1 MGWHSWQDRVF
12 KTLMRLLPA
21 EFRGDYEREMAATF
35 RAERRSADGAASLT
49 RVWLGTIADVF
60 RTAPAEHLD
69 ILRRDLTYSI
79 RMLARRP
86 VLTLT
91 AVLTLALGVGA
102 NTAIFSVVNGV
113 LFAPLDYRNADELV
127 LVEEQ
132 PALGDPGMTGYPTYA
147 DLRNE
152 NLTIRSMSA
161 LSGWSATL
169 TGDGRDAERV
179 DGARVTWEYFRTVGL
194 TPAIGRDFEQG
205 EDRPAGPGV
214 VIISDS
220 LWRRRYGADPN
231 VVGRQIAINQQTF
244 TLAGVLPPNADDI
257 ITARKFPNTEIWTL
271 LQYSEQMGPPACRG
285 CRHIHV
291 VARLKGGVTP
301 AESETDL
308 TRVFRSLAMRFPTD
322 YDRPRPVVT
331 PLRDYVLGPVKT
343 PLYLLWGAVALLLL
357 IACANVANL
366 LLIRASEREEEIA
379 VRLAL
384 GVSPARMLRQLLTE
398 AVVLAVI
405 GGAAGTAVAFWATA
419 LLTTNGPAEIP
430 RLSEVSPDARVLAY
444 AFALSLV
451 TGVLFGLAPARMLVA
466 HPNVAG
472 IGSRRTTSGPG
483 AWRYRAALV
492 AGNVALCVVLL
503 VGAGLLVRSFA
514 RLLTV
519 DTGFAPRQ
527 LLTFQINLIGQR
539 YQQNAAITQFFD
551 DLTARLRAT
560 PGVVNVSSSSMLPLT
575 DSMAQMTVQIEGRP
589 IENPAAAPR
598 ADTYA
603 VRPDYFET
611 TGIPLLRGRRFE
623 YTDGERA
630 APVVIIGKTMAEE
643 LWPGEDPIGRRIR
656 VPGAPVYPL
665 RTIVGVVGDVKHFG
679 LHLPV
684 TPQAYVPHAQPPWP
698 MRVMT
703 VVVRTDAERD
713 PLSLV
718 PAVREHV
725 RSIDPLQPVTRIQ
738 TFDHIVAQSMATR
751 RFTLVLLASFAG
763 TAVLLAIGG
772 LYGALSYVV
781 SQRSRDIG
789 VRVALGAS
797 ARAISGLVMRQG
809 MTPAVVGLGV
819 GLLASVAIGRVIE
832 SMLFG
837 VSSRDLMT
845 YATVIT
851 MIVAGALAACLFPAR
866 RAASLDAAV
875 TLRAE

>member
-1 MGWHSWQDRVF
+1 
-12 KTLMRLLPA
+12 MRLLPA

-49 RVWLGTIADVF
+49 RVWLATIADVF
-60 RTAPAEHLD
+60 RTAPAEHFD
-69 ILRRDLTYSI
+69 ILRRDLAYAF
-79 RMLARRP
+79 RMLVRRP

-91 AVLTLALGVGA
+91 AVLTLALGIGA

-113 LFAPLDYRNADELV
+113 IFAPFDYRHADDLV
-127 LVEEQ
+127 LIEEQ
-132 PALGDPGMTGYPTYA
+132 PAGRDPGMTGYLTFA
-147 DLRNE
+147 DLRDQNVTLE
-152 NLTIRSMSA
+152 STAA
-161 LSGWSATL
+161 LAGWSATL
-169 TGDGRDAERV
+169 TGDGKDAELV
-179 DGARVTWEYFRTVGL
+179 VGARVTWQYFRTVGL
-194 TPAIGRDFEQG
+194 TPAIGRDFEQA
-205 EDRPAGPGV
+205 EDYPERSRV

-231 VVGRQIAINQQTF
+231 IVGRQITVNQQTV
-244 TLAGVLPPNADDI
+244 TLAGVLPRDATDI
-257 ITARKFPNTEIWTL
+257 IATRHNPGTEIWTL

-285 CRHIHV
+285 CRHLFM
-291 VARLKGGVTP
+291 VARLKDDVTP
-301 AESETDL
+301 IDAEVDL
-308 TRVFRSLAMRFPTD
+308 TRIFQSIAMRYPTE
-322 YDRPRPVVT
+322 YDRPRPAVA

-357 IACANVANL
+357 IACANIANL
-366 LLIRASEREEEIA
+366 LLIRASERQVEIA
-379 VRLAL
+379 VRRAL

-398 AVVLAVI
+398 ALVLAVI

-444 AFALSLV
+444 AFALSLA

-466 HPNVAG
+466 RPNGAG
-472 IGSRRTTSGPG
+472 IGSRRATSGPG
-483 AWRYRAALV
+483 AWRYRAALI
-492 AGNVALCVVLL
+492 AGNVALCVLLL
-503 VGAGLLVRSFA
+503 VGSGLLFRSFA
-514 RLLTV
+514 QLLTV
-519 DTGFAPRQ
+519 DTGYAPHQ
-527 LLTFQINLIGQR
+527 LLTFQINLSGER

-611 TGIPLLRGRRFE
+611 TGVPLLRGRRFE

-684 TPQAYVPHAQPPWP
+684 TPQAYVPHAQPPWRMP
-698 MRVMT
+698 VMT
-703 VVVRTDAERD
+703 VVVRADAERD

-718 PAVREHV
+718 SAVREHV
-725 RSIDPLQPVTRIQ
+725 RSIDPLQPVTQMQ
-738 TFDHIVAQSMATR
+738 TFDDIVAQSMATR

-772 LYGALSYVV
+772 LYGALSYIV
-781 SQRSRDIG
+781 SQRHRDIG

-797 ARAISGLVMRQG
+797 ARAITGLVMRQG
-809 MTPAVVGLGV
+809 MTPAIVGLGA

-837 VSSRDLMT
+837 ISPRDLMT

-851 MIVAGALAACLFPAR
+851 MIVAAALAACLFPAR
-866 RAASLDAAV
+866 RAASVDPAV
-875 TLRAE
+875 TLRAD

>member
-1 MGWHSWQDRVF
+1 MGWPDRVF
-12 KTLMRLLPA
+12 KALMRLLPA

-35 RAERRSADGAASLT
+35 RAERRAAGGAAGLT
-49 RVWLGTIADVF
+49 RVWLATIADVF

-69 ILRRDLTYSI
+69 ILRRDLTYAI

-91 AVLTLALGVGA
+91 AVLTLALGIGA

-113 LFAPLDYRNADELV
+113 LFAPLDYRDADELV

-132 PALGDPGMTGYPTYA
+132 PAGREPGMAGYPTYA

-152 NLTIRSMSA
+152 NLTIQSMSA

-194 TPAIGRDFEQG
+194 TPAIGRDFEPG
-205 EDRPAGPGV
+205 EDRPAGALV
-214 VIISDS
+214 AIISDS
-220 LWRRRYGADPN
+220 LWRRRYHADPN
-231 VVGRQIAINQQTF
+231 VVGRQVTVNQQTF
-244 TLAGVLPPNADDI
+244 TLAGVMPPNADDI

-285 CRHIHV
+285 CRHIFM
-291 VARLKGGVTP
+291 VARLKNDVTP
-301 AESETDL
+301 IDAEADF
-308 TRVFRSLAMRFPTD
+308 TRIFQSLATRFPTD
-322 YDRPRPVVT
+322 YDRPRPAVT
-331 PLRDYVLGPVKT
+331 PLREYFLGPVKT

-357 IACANVANL
+357 IACTNIANL

-379 VRLAL
+379 VRRAL
-384 GVSPARMLRQLLTE
+384 GVSPARMLRQLMTE

-405 GGAAGTAVAFWATA
+405 GGAAGTAVAFWVTA

-430 RLSEVSPDARVLAY
+430 RLSEVSPDARVLGY

-466 HPNVAG
+466 RPTAAG
-472 IGSRRTTSGPG
+472 ISSRRTTSGPG
-483 AWRYRAALV
+483 AWRYRAALI
-492 AGNVALCVVLL
+492 AGNVALCVLLL
-503 VGAGLLVRSFA
+503 VGSGLLVRSFA

-519 DTGFAPRQ
+519 DAGFTPRQ
-527 LLTFQINLIGQR
+527 LLTFQVNLIGQQ
-539 YQQNAAITQFFD
+539 YQQNASITQFFD

-560 PGVVNVSSSSMLPLT
+560 PGVMNASSSSMLPLT
-575 DSMAQMTVQIEGRP
+575 GSMAQMTVQIEGRP
-589 IENPAAAPR
+589 IENPAAEPR

-611 TGIPLLRGRRFE
+611 MGIPLLKGRRFE
-623 YTDGERA
+623 YADGERA
-630 APVVIIGKTMAEE
+630 APVAIISKATAEE
-643 LWPGEDPIGRRIR
+643 LWPGEDPIGRRARI
-656 VPGAPVYPL
+656 PGAPVYPL

-684 TPQAYVPHAQPPWP
+684 TLQAYLPHAQPPWS

-703 VVVRTDAERD
+703 MVVRTEADRD

-718 PAVREHV
+718 STVREHV

-738 TFDHIVAQSMATR
+738 TFDDIVAQSMATR

-772 LYGALSYVV
+772 LYGALSYIVG
-781 SQRSRDIG
+781 QRARDIG

-797 ARAISGLVMRQG
+797 ARAITGLVMRQG
-809 MTPAVVGLGV
+809 MTPALVGLGA

-832 SMLFG
+832 SLLFG
-837 VSSRDLMT
+837 ISSRDLLT

-851 MIVAGALAACLFPAR
+851 MIVTGALAACLFPAR
-866 RAASLDAAV
+866 RAASVDAAV
-875 TLRAE
+875 TLRSE